1 MYISLLLFHGKIA
14 FAMISKYNFL
24 ISMKLVCVKT
34 FCAVFAINWNATLFD
49 FINLFAFNFF
59 QIIHS
64 PLQTDVVFIRSKKIL
79 QQTLFSCQ

>member
-1 MYISLLLFHGKIA
+1 MYISLLMFHGKIA

-34 FCAVFAINWNATLFD
+34 VFAVFAIKWKTTLFH
-49 FINLFAFNFF
+49 FINLLTFNFF

-64 PLQTDVVFIRSKKIL
+64 HLQIDVGFIRSKKIL

>member
-1 MYISLLLFHGKIA
+1 MYISLLMFHGKIA

-34 FCAVFAINWNATLFD
+34 FFAVFAIKWKTTLFQ
-49 FINLFAFNFF
+49 FINLLTFNFF

-64 PLQTDVVFIRSKKIL
+64 HLQTDVGFIRSKKIL